1 MFSALKQ
8 RLPTPTR
15 TREPVPLDPS
25 TLHDLLRSQ
34 RRRDVIEYL
43 THNDTPTTV
52 GELAQHVASLE
63 YSKPPEELGAQERKR
78 VYVSLYQSHLP
89 ALSDAGVVDFDKTFD
104 PGVDDTELTSRVNS
118 VMAAANRELN
128 GGEA

>member
-8 RLPTPTR
+8 RLPTTSKK
-15 TREPVPLDPS
+15 PVPLDPS

-52 GELAQHVASLE
+52 GELASHVASLE

-89 ALSDAGVVDFDKTFD
+89 ALSDAGVVDFEQSGTNR
-104 PGVDDTELTSRVNS
+104 VSDTDLTSRVNR
-118 VMAAANRELN
+118 VMAAASRELN